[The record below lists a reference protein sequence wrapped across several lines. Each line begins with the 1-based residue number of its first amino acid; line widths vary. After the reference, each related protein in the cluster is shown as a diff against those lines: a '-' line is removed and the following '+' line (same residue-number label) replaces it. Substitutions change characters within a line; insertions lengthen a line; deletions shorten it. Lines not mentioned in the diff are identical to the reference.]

1 MLHGIFGRKLKRNK
15 DQRRRLFMQL
25 AREMFDHGRVK
36 TTLAKAKAVQ
46 PLVEKLITKA
56 KSASSADV
64 REIKKT
70 LSEKKA
76 EDQLLE
82 MAKTRFMKRTSGFTR
97 IIKLGK
103 RTGDSSEM
111 VFMEFVDAA
120 PAPVQTE
127 KVEKSPVKTN
137 APATVQE
144 AEVVEEEKPKKA
156 AKTKKTTK

>member
-36 TTLAKAKAVQ
+36 TTIAKAKAVQ
-46 PLVEKLITKA
+46 PLIEKLITKA
-56 KSASSADV
+56 KSGSSSDV

-76 EDQLLE
+76 EDQLME
-82 MAKTRFMKRTSGFTR
+82 MAKNRFTKRTSGYTR

-111 VFMEFVDAA
+111 VFLYFVDAA
-120 PAPVQTE
+120 PQPVATE
-127 KVEKSPVKTN
+127 KVSK
-137 APATVQE
+137 APAKTEKAAAVQD
-144 AEVVEEEKPKKA
+144 AEVVEEEKPKK
-156 AKTKKTTK
+156 TVRSKKTTK